1 MFYSLEENLSCQSS
15 FSNALDKFENNMLER
30 YKNLVKAVNITK
42 IPLKN
47 ENLNQN
53 KKISFIDCKEKNDEN
68 CNVKENNIKNSNG
81 KKHLNKKDKYTQLK
95 NDYSKFILKIS
106 ELEKNNE
113 LLKNFSLKS
122 IKNSENYEKLYV
134 KLEKRSSDKIMSLK
148 EIISKNEKTIIE
160 KDKINEENQNQITLY
175 KSKIESY
182 EKLLEKKE
190 NEIIET
196 KTNEKKERKLSIE
209 ICNTFNYEGKDNIIE
224 RTNTLLIPNTIT
236 LCAIDDDKI
245 FNCIKY

>member
-15 FSNALDKFENNMLER
+15 FSDALDKFENNMLER

-42 IPLKN
+42 NPLKN
-47 ENLNQN
+47 YNLNQN
-53 KKISFIDCKEKNDEN
+53 KTISFVECKEKNDEN
-68 CNVKENNIKNSNG
+68 CNVKENNIKKSNE
-81 KKHLNKKDKYTQLK
+81 KKYFNKKDRYTQLK
-95 NDYSKFILKIS
+95 NDYSKSILKIS

-134 KLEKRSSDKIMSLK
+134 KLEKRSSEKIMSLK
-148 EIISKNEKTIIE
+148 EIITKNEIIITE
-160 KDKINEENQNQITLY
+160 KDRINEENQNKIILY

-182 EKLLEKKE
+182 ENLLEKKE
-190 NEIIET
+190 NEITET

-209 ICNTFNYEGKDNIIE
+209 ICNTFNYEGKDNTIE
-224 RTNTLLIPNTIT
+224 RKNILTIPNTIT
-236 LCAIDDDKI
+236 LCAIDDDEV